1 MISAVFVDRPRLAVV
16 MAIVITLA
24 GLIAATRIPV
34 AQFPDIVP
42 PQVQVSTSFP
52 GASAAVVAAVV
63 AQPLEAA
70 INGVDQMLYM
80 QSNSGNDGSY
90 SLTVSFNLG
99 TNPDIDT
106 VNVNNRV
113 QAVLS
118 KMPAEVQRQ
127 GIKVAKRSSAILEF
141 AQVYSEDPKLT
152 PLFVSNYVTIN
163 VLDAVARVPG
173 VGQAVIFGAKD
184 YAMRIWFDTDRLTSL
199 GLMPTD
205 IIAALQ
211 TQNVQGAIGRIGAQP
226 TSEANQFQINLQTKG
241 RLVTP
246 KEFGDMVI
254 RANPDGSVLRLHDIA
269 RVELAAANLDTE
281 SRLNGKPAVSIAVY
295 LAPGANAVNTSAAVG
310 RVLDQL
316 ATRFPAGMK
325 HIVFYDSSTF
335 VADTIGQVLKTLAE
349 AFVLVVLVVFIF
361 LGNIRATII
370 PAVVVPVSLIG
381 TIAVLLAIGFSANT
395 VTLLALVLA
404 VGIV

>member
-1 MISAVFVDRPRLAVV
+1 MISAVFIDRPRLAVV

-42 PQVQVSTSFP
+42 PQVRVSTTFP

-90 SLTVSFNLG
+90 SLTVTFNLG

-127 GIKVAKRSSAILEF
+127 GIKVAKQSSAILEF
-141 AQVYSEDPKLT
+141 AQIYSEDPKLT

-173 VGQAVIFGAKD
+173 VGQAFFTDTGP
-184 YAMRIWFDTDRLTSL
+184 RFD
-199 GLMPTD
+199 
-205 IIAALQ
+205 
-211 TQNVQGAIGRIGAQP
+211 
-226 TSEANQFQINLQTKG
+226 
-241 RLVTP
+241 
-246 KEFGDMVI
+246 
-254 RANPDGSVLRLHDIA
+254 
-269 RVELAAANLDTE
+269 AAAAAPTCDRVRSWFGTH
-281 SRLNGKPAVSIAVY
+281 
-295 LAPGANAVNTSAAVG
+295 LAWPTAG
-310 RVLDQL
+310 RG
-316 ATRFPAGMK
+316 R
-325 HIVFYDSSTF
+325 
-335 VADTIGQVLKTLAE
+335 
-349 AFVLVVLVVFIF
+349 
-361 LGNIRATII
+361 
-370 PAVVVPVSLIG
+370 
-381 TIAVLLAIGFSANT
+381 
-395 VTLLALVLA
+395 
-404 VGIV
+404 